1 MTFTQ
6 YSDIYLAVRD
16 AGITRILSHIMA
28 QRPSLFNYGSTLP
41 VTGCWPICMDICT
54 VPQVV
59 QSSNPLITRMDPL
72 PVIQTPVALD
82 YIVQLT
88 EGTVDFFPGSTL
100 NLPAGLNPPLS
111 NQQFAVNFEV
121 CAGLICQSGKS
132 ILPLTGSI
140 KKEDTSNIEENT
152 SNIKENTSN
161 IKKEDES
168 IECFCLNLFA
178 TGGCGIVGV
187 PGKQNLL
194 MKISGL
200 EIPELKPDSLEK
212 IIECYSLFTLNQ
224 GILPK
229 ITDAISALVF
239 NSISLPKGLGSLTFS
254 ASTAVPYNPA
264 VEDNQLKLFVNLE
277 NIALNLPLLGL
288 SSSINESLE
297 TITRTSRLRSRK
309 GAFDFSAA
317 ISADAFERI
326 FTAVVKEFR
335 FLKSGTDN
343 YGSFSVNYDVV
354 AHLEGGSVE
363 TRDDGT
369 IVIKELNVIWDKF
382 KLNIG
387 IDLPEISVGG
397 GEVCLM
403 PPYPSCNVPIV
414 GCKKCVTLPLYN
426 FFSDSQDITVPVD
439 LSGLITSE
447 LVFDTQLETFY
458 GIGSETSNRWQI
470 AFVPSLPS
478 DLYITN
484 IADSVGDLFK
494 SRVKHA
500 IDDLLSSSKAPD
512 SAIRIISEIL
522 GGIDNIMRNI
532 INIPD
537 DTGKWFIDMIQH
549 IGIVRS
555 LLNDFYDY
563 LTFKVLAAFEI
574 EDPFQVLKPASNMI
588 PVKIPIEFIRV
599 SVNSH
604 EITIEG
610 DVGD

>member
-1 MTFTQ
+1 MK
-6 YSDIYLAVRD
+6 RE
-16 AGITRILSHIMA
+16 
-28 QRPSLFNYGSTLP
+28 
-41 VTGCWPICMDICT
+41 
-54 VPQVV
+54 
-59 QSSNPLITRMDPL
+59 
-72 PVIQTPVALD
+72 
-82 YIVQLT
+82 
-88 EGTVDFFPGSTL
+88 EG
-100 NLPAGLNPPLS
+100 
-111 NQQFAVNFEV
+111 
-121 CAGLICQSGKS
+121 
-132 ILPLTGSI
+132 
-140 KKEDTSNIEENT
+140 NIN
-152 SNIKENTSN
+152 
-161 IKKEDES
+161 
-168 IECFCLNLFA
+168 CFCLNLFA
-178 TGGCGIVGV
+178 TGGFEIAGI
-187 PGKQNLL
+187 PGKQNVL
-194 MKISGL
+194 MKISGI

-212 IIECYSLFTLNQ
+212 MIECYSLCTLNQ

-229 ITDAISALVF
+229 ITDAISALAF
-239 NSISLPKGLGSLTFS
+239 NAISLPKSLGSLTFS

-264 VEDNQLKLFVNLE
+264 VEDSQLKIFTNLD
-277 NIALNLPLLGL
+277 NITLDLPLLGP
-288 SSSINESLE
+288 SSSKNESLR
-297 TITRTSRLRSRK
+297 TVTRTSRLRNRE

-317 ISADAFERI
+317 ISANAFERI

-363 TRDDGT
+363 MKDDGT
-369 IVIKELNVIWDKF
+369 IVIKELNVKWDKF

-387 IDLPEISVGG
+387 IDIPEFYVGG
-397 GEVCLM
+397 GEVCVM

-414 GCKKCVTLPLYN
+414 GCKKCVTLPSYS
-426 FFSDSQDITVPVD
+426 FFSDSPDITVPVD

-447 LVFDTQLETFY
+447 LVFNARLETFY
-458 GIGSETSNRWQI
+458 GIGSGTPNRWQI
-470 AFVPSLPS
+470 AFVPTLPS

-494 SRVKHA
+494 SRVKRA
-500 IDDLLSSSKAPD
+500 IDDLLSSSKAPE
-512 SAIRIISEIL
+512 SAIKRISEIL
-522 GGIDNIMRNI
+522 GGIDNIIRNI

-537 DTGKWFIDMIQH
+537 DIGKWFIDMIQH

-555 LLNDFYDY
+555 LLNDLYDY

-574 EDPFQVLKPASNMI
+574 EDPFQVLKPDSIMI